1 MKIAITG
8 GKGGV
13 GKTTITIFLAKK
25 YLKEGK
31 RVLLCDCD
39 VECPNLHILLKEKL
53 KKPFKKIFAFFPRL
67 NKKKC
72 KKCDIC
78 KNVCK
83 ENAIFKP
90 KNSFPVFLHDLCS
103 ACGAC
108 MIVCPHKA
116 IEKEKK
122 EIGEIFLK
130 KIQKN
135 FWLITGKA
143 HLGVEETGPVVLE
156 TKKTAERILK
166 ENKFDVLLIDTAPG
180 IHCPVISALVG
191 CDLVYCV
198 AEPSPMSSKDLEL
211 ILKLCKKLKL
221 KSKVILNL
229 SDLGKKEMIKKTL
242 LEFKM
247 KIEKEVPFSEK
258 IQKAYSEGNL
268 LKCDFAL

>member
-31 RVLLCDCD
+31 KVLLCDCD
-39 VECPNLHILLKEKL
+39 VECPNLHIFFKEEL
-53 KKPFKKIFAFFPRL
+53 KKPFKKVFAFFPRL

-72 KKCDIC
+72 KKCGIC

-90 KNSFPVFLHDLCS
+90 KNSFPIFVHDLCS

-108 MIVCPHKA
+108 MIACPHKA

-135 FWLITGKA
+135 FWLITGKS

-156 TKKTAERILK
+156 TKKTAEKILK
-166 ENKFDVLLIDTAPG
+166 ENKFDVLLVDTAPG
-180 IHCPVISALVG
+180 IHCPVISALIG

-198 AEPSPMSSKDLEL
+198 AEPSPMSGRDLKL
-211 ILKLCKKLKL
+211 ILNLCKKLKL

-229 SDLGKKEMIKKTL
+229 SDLGKREIIKKTL
-242 LEFKM
+242 SEFKI
-247 KIEKEVPFSEK
+247 KIEREIPFSEK

-268 LKCDFAL
+268 LKCDFDL